1 MIDITQISLTDKRTW
16 DLICAGHTKGVFQ
29 LETHL
34 GKHWCKEAKPRN
46 IEELADVISVIR
58 PGTLKAIEEGKSM
71 TQRYVDRKHN
81 VEPVKSLYE
90 PIDKVIASTYNIIIY
105 QEQAMQIA
113 QVMAGFTE
121 SQADTL
127 RKAIGKKKA
136 DLMRQVKGEFIEG
149 CLSQGHTQ
157 ENADR
162 IFDIIEKS
170 NRYSFNKSH
179 AVSYALMAYWSAYLK
194 ANKTLEFYL
203 HWLSNAKEKID
214 PNQEIYELVESA
226 KIDHINIH
234 TPCHK
239 YIEENFSIQD
249 GGIYF
254 GITNVKN
261 VGINEFLK
269 LRDICAEVAPKTWMD
284 YLIKV
289 IPNVNKRAVENLI
302 TVGFFSNLG
311 KSRSEMQHEFSC
323 LKDLTKKELEIL
335 KEKLDTSISIK
346 DNLKNLNRL
355 KKEGGAVATAKRLV
369 AFADIINRLEN
380 PGRSLKDNLMSIS
393 ISEENLLGIAISCSK
408 VDACADASFANTTC
422 KELMDGKKGKSI
434 LAVEIT
440 RIKEHVTKNK
450 DKMAFLSV
458 RDDSIE
464 IENIVVFPEPF
475 AKFED
480 IIYVGSTVLL
490 FGEKA
495 KDRNSFLVNDIHQI

>member
-170 NRYSFNKSH
+170 NRYSFNKS
-179 AVSYALMAYWSAYLK
+179 ACPETTYV
-194 ANKTLEFYL
+194 
-203 HWLSNAKEKID
+203 EKR
-214 PNQEIYELVESA
+214 
-226 KIDHINIH
+226 
-234 TPCHK
+234 
-239 YIEENFSIQD
+239 D
-249 GGIYF
+249 G
-254 GITNVKN
+254 T
-261 VGINEFLK
+261 
-269 LRDICAEVAPKTWMD
+269 
-284 YLIKV
+284 
-289 IPNVNKRAVENLI
+289 
-302 TVGFFSNLG
+302 
-311 KSRSEMQHEFSC
+311 SC
-323 LKDLTKKELEIL
+323 KMKD
-335 KEKLDTSISIK
+335 
-346 DNLKNLNRL
+346 
-355 KKEGGAVATAKRLV
+355 
-369 AFADIINRLEN
+369 
-380 PGRSLKDNLMSIS
+380 
-393 ISEENLLGIAISCSK
+393 
-408 VDACADASFANTTC
+408 
-422 KELMDGKKGKSI
+422 
-434 LAVEIT
+434 VEIGEEVKT
-440 RIKEHVTKNK
+440 PNGYATVK
-450 DKMAFLSV
+450 DKMDHGVLDLF
-458 RDDSIE
+458 E
-464 IENIVVFPEPF
+464 IELDNGKTIRCTINHKFLCTTGEILPLWQIISLGKEIVSE
-475 AKFED
+475 
-480 IIYVGSTVLL
+480 
-490 FGEKA
+490 
-495 KDRNSFLVNDIHQI
+495 